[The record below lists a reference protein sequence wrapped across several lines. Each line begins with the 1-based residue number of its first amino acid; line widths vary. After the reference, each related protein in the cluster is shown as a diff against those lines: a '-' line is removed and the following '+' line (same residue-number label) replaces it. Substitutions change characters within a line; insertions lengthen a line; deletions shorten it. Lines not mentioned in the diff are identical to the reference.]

1 MEKNALILADPF
13 KVTLKL
19 LLCEHIRG
27 SSSARH
33 QPRAPLP
40 LPAAP
45 SQFLQ
50 DALPG
55 ARSSP
60 NIPSQICYGLPA
72 SVWEG
77 QSSFLCLSAHLQCQ
91 HNSIPS
97 HPSPGQCNSFGGTSR
112 TSSMPVHCVVAP
124 FACICFLQ
132 ANSCPGLEYNEPKQR
147 EGRLVAESLLMLL
160 SPAAGCRGC
169 WHKTAGSREL
179 YKLGASEQN
188 EA

>member
-1 MEKNALILADPF
+1 MKE
-13 KVTLKL
+13 

-27 SSSARH
+27 RSSARH
-33 QPRAPLP
+33 QPRALIL

-60 NIPSQICYGLPA
+60 SIPSQICNGLPA
-72 SVWEG
+72 SAWEG

-97 HPSPGQCNSFGGTSR
+97 HPPSGQRNSFGGTSR
-112 TSSMPVHCVVAP
+112 SSSMPVHCVVAP

-132 ANSCPGLEYNEPKQR
+132 ANTCPGLEYNKPKQR
-147 EGRLVAESLLMLL
+147 EGRLGAESLL
-160 SPAAGCRGC
+160 SASEPSC
-169 WHKTAGSREL
+169 WLRRRLAQGSWQQRIAQAGSVGT
-179 YKLGASEQN
+179 K
-188 EA
+188 